1 MWRRINTSFADPPA
15 RAFVALSLGFG
26 LGLVALIPP
35 FQAPDEIDH
44 FRRAYQISEG
54 IFVPER
60 RPGPPG
66 DPDRLINVTGGE
78 LPRSLLAVDLFFEPL
93 RLRPDRAIT
102 LSTLRTSLD
111 LEVSPDRRVF
121 VPFANTALASPLP
134 YLPQAVGIAIASW
147 FTDAVVAHAYAGRI
161 ANLLSSTVLVAL
173 AIRMIPIC
181 KWGLMLLAL
190 APTALAQ
197 SASLSSDALTNALS
211 FLLIAVVL
219 RCGMS
224 SALGVERHR
233 WLLLVALSAGIGL
246 VKQMYVPLPLAL
258 LMVPAERLGGRR
270 RQLAA
275 TALLL
280 MTAVAAAALWS
291 WIARAIYSPIEPG
304 IDPTAQLAAIV
315 AAPAALASAFGRT
328 LVEYG
333 PALGW
338 QYLGVLG
345 TLDTEL
351 PHSLLLAYAVALFV
365 IACVEFDGRASVTRG
380 QRLVAL
386 FVAALTSASVCLS
399 VHLIADKVGQDV
411 IWLQGR
417 YFVPIGP
424 LLLVAVHGA
433 ARSVL
438 RVSRRARAALPVGV
452 VIFLVCIQVAT
463 AWSVSARYLHAPGRR
478 PSHFEWIATDLA
490 FREAGQ
496 TDGIVRNFELALGHP
511 PAALVERFEQATTA
525 EAARRVD
532 DALVE
537 YREIMRLAPQAP
549 IVPRRVAMLLLGRP
563 LSSAGAAEAERL
575 ARRACRDSRFEDP
588 RELEL
593 LASALFA
600 QGRDREATSVLRAA
614 AERARAVS
622 DEPVVR
628 KLERRPVADGSRR

>member
-1 MWRRINTSFADPPA
+1 M
-15 RAFVALSLGFG
+15 SLVFG
-26 LGLVALIPP
+26 LGLVALVPP

-54 IFVPER
+54 VVVPER

-111 LEVSPDRRVF
+111 LKLSPDRRVF

-134 YLPQAVGIAIASW
+134 YLPQALGIAIARW
-147 FTDAVVAHAYAGRI
+147 FTDAVLAHAYAGRI
-161 ANLLSSTVLVAL
+161 ANLLISTVLVAL
-173 AIRMIPIC
+173 AIRLIPIC

-219 RCGMS
+219 RCGMG
-224 SALGVERHR
+224 SALGVERR
-233 WLLLVALSAGIGL
+233 TRVLLVALSAGIGL

-258 LMVPAERLGGRR
+258 LMVPAQRFGGRR
-270 RQLAA
+270 RQLTFAALLGA
-275 TALLL
+275 TA
-280 MTAVAAAALWS
+280 AGAAGFWS
-291 WIARAIYSPIEPG
+291 CAARAIYSPVEPG
-304 IDPTAQLAAIV
+304 IDPAAQLAAIV
-315 AAPAALASAFGRT
+315 AAPTALASAFGRT

-345 TLDTEL
+345 TLDTAL
-351 PHSLLLAYAVALFV
+351 PRPLLLSYALALVV
-365 IACVEFDGRASVTRG
+365 IACIEFDEQASVSRE

-386 FVAALTSASVCLS
+386 GVAALTFASVCLS
-399 VHLIADKVGQDV
+399 IHLVADKVGQDV

-424 LLLVAVHGA
+424 LLLVVLHGA
-433 ARSVL
+433 ARPVL
-438 RVSRRARAALPVGV
+438 RVSERARAALPAGV
-452 VIFLVCIQVAT
+452 MILLVCVQVAT
-463 AWSVSARYLHAPGRR
+463 AWSVATRYLDTSSHGRS
-478 PSHFEWIATDLA
+478 PFEWIAADRA
-490 FREAGQ
+490 FREADQ
-496 TDGIVRNFELALGHP
+496 THEVVRNFELALGHP
-511 PAALVERFEQATTA
+511 PAALALRYEQATEA
-525 EAARRVD
+525 EAAGRID
-532 DALVE
+532 DALAE
-537 YREIMRLAPQAP
+537 YRELLRVAPAAP
-549 IVPRRVAMLLLGRP
+549 FAPRRVATLLLGRP
-563 LSSAGAAEAERL
+563 LPGVDAAEAERL
-575 ARRACRDSRFEDP
+575 ARRACRESGFEDP
-588 RELEL
+588 RDLEL

-600 QGRDREATSVLRAA
+600 QGRDQDATAVLRAA
-614 AERARAVS
+614 AERARAVA

-628 KLERRPVADGSRR
+628 RLERRLVATESPR